1 MPPEGCWIKYQLDL
15 RNIKLDAVARRAN
28 RSLSLVSSVIRGIRN
43 SKTGPFAKL
52 ANQNQVDAYISAIG
66 GVVRYI
72 AGAYFDAS
80 RVVPTA
86 SENRPSN
93 RQFIIWQKTAL

>member
-1 MPPEGCWIKYQLDL
+1 VGNLLLLPWNDSG
-15 RNIKLDAVARRAN
+15 N
-28 RSLSLVSSVIRGIRN
+28 LVQIT
-43 SKTGPFAKL
+43 TGPFAKL

-86 SENRPSN
+86 SETRPAS
-93 RQFIIWQKTAL
+93 ISVYVCITY